1 MLKSLITLTAVCAL
15 AASAPLALAEPG
27 DDPAPVQPVA
37 DAPPP
42 PPGDPGF
49 MPSAEPGT
57 LPTPDGW
64 ILAVAAKDESIL
76 PVAPLTTALSSREY
90 IVGGTFIG
98 GVKGSGKTKLAGGT
112 LEAGYQIGCGINGGP
127 VELMGGAGITPGI
140 GAGLNNTG
148 LASASA
154 SVGVSVVGQIKVGL
168 RPGTVT
174 IVPVNKKTFEG
185 TTTRTTITGFRI
197 KIDGCVGQSFIRSY
211 ATFTSSTEN
220 TDDVVT
226 YMGITKAV

>member
-1 MLKSLITLTAVCAL
+1 
-15 AASAPLALAEPG
+15 
-27 DDPAPVQPVA
+27 
-37 DAPPP
+37 
-42 PPGDPGF
+42 
-49 MPSAEPGT
+49 MPSADPGT
-57 LPTPDGW
+57 LSTPDGW
-64 ILAVAAKDESIL
+64 ILAVAAKDESLL

-98 GVKGSGKTKLAGGT
+98 GVKGGGKTKLAGGT
-112 LEAGYQIGCGINGGP
+112 LEAGYQIGCGITGGP
-127 VELMGGAGITPGI
+127 VELMGGVSLQPSISMAGVP
-140 GAGLNNTG
+140 
-148 LASASA
+148 SASA
-154 SVGVSVVGQIKVGL
+154 GVVGQIKVGL

-226 YMGITKAV
+226 YMGVTKAV

>member
-27 DDPAPVQPVA
+27 DDPTPVQPVA

-42 PPGDPGF
+42 PPVDTGA

-64 ILAVAAKDESIL
+64 ILAVAAKDESLL

-112 LEAGYQIGCGINGGP
+112 LEAGYQIGCGITGGP
-127 VELMGGAGITPGI
+127 VELMGGVSLQPSISMAGVP
-140 GAGLNNTG
+140 
-148 LASASA
+148 SASA
-154 SVGVSVVGQIKVGL
+154 GIVGQIKVGL
-168 RPGTVT
+168 KPGTVT
-174 IVPVNKKTFEG
+174 IVPVNKKAFEG